1 MWKTATLFLLGLI
14 VAAAGTAAWMY
25 FSRPD
30 LPPGF
35 VASNGRLEANQLFI
49 AAKRPGRVEEVLFD
63 EGDTVEAGQ
72 VVARMDTDSLE
83 ASLREAEAKSR
94 EAEDSRKVA
103 LADVA
108 VKRAT
113 LGYAEKQYKRS
124 QELVTKGAVSEQ
136 EAEIDYARLLANRAE
151 LVGAEARAVQ
161 TVSAIAAA
169 KAEVDRLESEIADS
183 VLVSPI
189 RARIDTRLAEP
200 GEVIGPGG
208 RVFSALDLSD
218 VYMYV
223 FLPEQVTGK
232 IALGSEARIVL
243 DAAPGF
249 PIRASVS
256 YVSALAQFTPK
267 AVETAEERHNLTFR
281 VKLQIDRTRLREFE
295 RFVKAGIPGMGYV
308 RFDGTA
314 QWPDKL
320 QPRQVD
326 PETLWQPTG
335 ASGSPAPAPAAPAP
349 PAAPEPPAAAATPGA
364 AAPAG
369 GPASAPATG
378 GAR

>member
-1 MWKTATLFLLGLI
+1 MWKTATFLLLGII
-14 VAAAGTAAWMY
+14 VAAAGTVAWLH
-25 FSRPD
+25 FSKPD

-49 AAKRPGRVEEVLFD
+49 AAKRPGRVREILFD

-83 ASLREAEAKSR
+83 AELREATAKIV

-108 VKRAT
+108 VKQAT

-124 QELVTKGAVSEQ
+124 QGLVSKGAVSEQ
-136 EAEIDYARLLANRAE
+136 EAEIDYARLLASRAE
-151 LVGAEARAVQ
+151 LVGANARAVQ
-161 TVSAIAAA
+161 TLSAIAAA
-169 KAEVDRLESEIADS
+169 KAEADRLKSEIADS
-183 VLVSPI
+183 VLVAPL

-200 GEVIGPGG
+200 GEVIGAGG

-232 IALGSEARIVL
+232 VALGAEARIVL

-249 PIRASVS
+249 PIQASVS

-308 RFDGTA
+308 RFDPTA
-314 QWPDKL
+314 QWPAKL
-320 QPRQVD
+320 EPRQVD
-326 PETLWQPTG
+326 PESLWRPTG
-335 ASGSPAPAPAAPAP
+335 AATPGVPAPAPSASAP
-349 PAAPEPPAAAATPGA
+349 A

-369 GPASAPATG
+369 APAPEGATATG